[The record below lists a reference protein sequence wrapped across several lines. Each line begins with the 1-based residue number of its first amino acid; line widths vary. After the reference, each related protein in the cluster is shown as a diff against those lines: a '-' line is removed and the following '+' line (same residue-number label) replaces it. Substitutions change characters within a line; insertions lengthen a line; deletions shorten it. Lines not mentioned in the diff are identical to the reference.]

1 VVVVVVVSAVPAAA
15 IQETC
20 LVIQNLL

>member
-1 VVVVVVVSAVPAAA
+1 VPDARWVTCIIAERAAA

-20 LVIQNLL
+20 L